1 MRDNASLIVVLTVLL
16 GGALVLV
23 LLSTYAR
30 DRELD
35 QSVIGLNGLSVWL
48 KQNGVPVRQSHPR
61 LSPHIN
67 DLSLRVL
74 PVYDVNLL
82 EEAASPET
90 VRDLIGQ
97 QTQRDLSQAS
107 FRTKNAELPTVV
119 LLPKWTTGFIE
130 TNIAHQQTLIPVSA
144 YDRLFQQMGLTGLKL
159 QRDGPSFSSA
169 SIGAG
174 QTHDVALFHAQTF
187 DPESVPANCRIS
199 QQMGNDVIA
208 LACRFIDRNYD
219 THILSDPDLMNNH
232 GLAVADNALFAEDF
246 LTQLTLGDQKPI
258 YVDTSHLLLT
268 QFEPNQEERR
278 DYERSGDDLARFFDY
293 PLSLLWAA
301 ALATLAVVYWRGAI
315 RFGPLEREQNA
326 TSNHSK
332 TVAIATKAR
341 LLRLSESDG
350 QMVSDFVRSQLM
362 DLTAGTL
369 GSDLGEAGITR
380 YFAHISRRD
389 AALASAFQTVSE
401 DLIFNA
407 HRMTQTDLFTGLET
421 YKTLLEKVVNS
432 NGSIGI
438 SKTRRSGTR

>member
-16 GGALVLV
+16 GGALILV
-23 LLSTYAR
+23 LLSNYAR

-35 QSVIGLNGLSVWL
+35 QSVIGLNGLSAWL
-48 KQNGVPVRQSHPR
+48 KERDVPVRQSHPR
-61 LSPHIN
+61 LSPHID

-74 PVYDVNLL
+74 PIYDVNLL

-97 QTQRDLSQAS
+97 QTQRDISQEN
-107 FRTKNAELPTVV
+107 FKTKIAELPTVV

-130 TNIAHQQTLIPVSA
+130 TDIAHQETLIPLTA
-144 YDRLFQQMGLTGLKL
+144 YDRLFRQMDLAGLKL
-159 QRDGPSFSSA
+159 KRSGPTFVSNLTGRGQQRT
-169 SIGAG
+169 I
-174 QTHDVALFHAQTF
+174 ALFHAQTF
-187 DPESVPANCRIS
+187 ERDSIPANCKVQRQIGS
-199 QQMGNDVIA
+199 EPIA
-208 LACRFIDRNYD
+208 IACRFTETEHD
-219 THILSDPDLMNNH
+219 TYILSDPDLMNNH
-232 GLAVADNALFAEDF
+232 GLAVAENAEFSADTLAELARSNDN
-246 LTQLTLGDQKPI
+246 PI
-258 YVDTSHLLLT
+258 YVDTSHQLLT
-268 QFEPNQEERR
+268 QYEPNQEQRR
-278 DYERSGDDLARFFDY
+278 DYERSNDDLARFFEY

-315 RFGPLEREQNA
+315 RFGPLKREPSA
-326 TSNHSK
+326 TANHSK
-332 TVAIATKAR
+332 SVAIATKAR

-350 QMVSDFVRSQLM
+350 QMVSDFVRNQLM

-369 GSDLGEAGITR
+369 GPDLGEAGITR

-389 AALASAFQTVSE
+389 AALANAFQTVSE

-407 HRMTQTDLFTGLET
+407 HQMSHADLFKGLET

-438 SKTRRSGTR
+438 SKTR